1 MMNYDMQQA
10 LCGPPS
16 ATNNNN
22 NNPNRVSPHL
32 YYQQQHHPH
41 QLQHHRLK
49 NEPFSPPISHGAN
62 NIRSSINNTNSSP
75 NHPMS
80 KTPIPPQQRSID
92 YTNSSP
98 CPEPS
103 LKHARFDPPI
113 WPNTT

>member
-10 LCGPPS
+10 LS
-16 ATNNNN
+16 VQSSVTNN

-41 QLQHHRLK
+41 TQQQHHRLK
-49 NEPFSPPISHGAN
+49 NEPFSPPISLGTN
-62 NIRSSINNTNSSP
+62 SIRSSINDTNSSP

-80 KTPIPPQQRSID
+80 KTPTPQQQRTVD
-92 YTNSSP
+92 YANSSP
-98 CPEPS
+98 IPEPS
-103 LKHARFDPPI
+103 LKHARFDPPV